1 MSSRRRCTTLPACR
15 RLPFPFPRATKEIG
29 DVCTQA
35 MHDYDVKFPNLKFNL
50 EGKQKTTEEERELT
64 F

>member
-1 MSSRRRCTTLPACR
+1 
-15 RLPFPFPRATKEIG
+15 
-29 DVCTQA
+29 